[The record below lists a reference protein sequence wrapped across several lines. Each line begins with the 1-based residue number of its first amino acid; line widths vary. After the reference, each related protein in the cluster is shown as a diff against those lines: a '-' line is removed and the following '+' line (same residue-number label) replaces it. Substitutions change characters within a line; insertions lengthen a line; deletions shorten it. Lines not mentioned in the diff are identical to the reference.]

1 MASMDSE
8 QSQFNKIAQY
18 YDALMECVPYKHW
31 VGFVLE
37 VVKRAG
43 LKPQNA
49 LDLACGTGTVSELL
63 LREGFNV
70 VGVDI
75 SPQMILAAKRKAAEK
90 KLNIEYHIQDAAHLS
105 LGRSFDLVVSL
116 FDSIN
121 YITDPC
127 DLQSAFQKVNGHM
140 RSGGLFIFDVN
151 TEYALS
157 HGFFNQ
163 SNIGTFDYPR
173 YVWTST
179 YDRSSRLCRVDMVFE
194 VMEPNGSKRQF
205 TEVHLQRAYRLD
217 ELESMLKNAGF
228 DATNVYDNFSF
239 RPPKRRTDRAVFA
252 AKKP

>member
-1 MASMDSE
+1 MDSE
-8 QSQFNKIAQY
+8 QSQFNEIAQY

-43 LKPQNA
+43 LKPQNV

-63 LREGFNV
+63 VREGFDV

-75 SPQMILAAKRKAAEK
+75 SPQMISAARRKAAEK
-90 KLNIEYHIQDAAHLS
+90 KLDIEYHVQDAACLS
-105 LGRSFDLVVSL
+105 LERSFDLAVSL

-121 YITDPC
+121 YITDPA
-127 DLQSAFQKVNGHM
+127 DLQSAFQKVNEHL

-173 YVWTST
+173 YIWTST
-179 YDRSSRLCRVDMVFE
+179 YDRASRLCRVDMVFE
-194 VMEPNGSKRQF
+194 VMEPDGSKRQF
-205 TEVHLQRAYRLD
+205 TEVHVQRAYRLD
-217 ELESMLKNAGF
+217 ELESMLRNAGLETI
-228 DATNVYDNFSF
+228 AIYDNFSF
-239 RPPKRRTDRAVFA
+239 RPPNRRTDRAVFA
-252 AKKP
+252 AKKS